1 MCSRAVKRF
10 AVVALLLAAMTPAVS
25 LVASKATP
33 YRSALA
39 TLGPSPVLAAGCAM
53 QICDK
58 PKGSKPAACL
68 PSTLPYNCSKSG
80 GHCTS
85 IAC

>member
-1 MCSRAVKRF
+1 MLRF
-10 AVVALLLAAMTPAVS
+10 VVRIAAVVLVLAVMSPAVG
-25 LVASKATP
+25 LVKQNATP
-33 YRSALA
+33 YSSALT
-39 TLGPSPVLAAGCAM
+39 TLGPSPALAAGSCAM

-68 PSTLPYNCSKSG
+68 PSTLTYNCSKSG